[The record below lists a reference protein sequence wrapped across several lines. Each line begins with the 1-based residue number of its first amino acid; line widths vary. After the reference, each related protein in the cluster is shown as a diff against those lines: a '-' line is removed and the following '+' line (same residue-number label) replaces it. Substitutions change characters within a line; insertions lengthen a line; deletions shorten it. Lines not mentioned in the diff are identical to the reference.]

1 MKLDYFT
8 MISPDPIVMN
18 FGTVRKPTLGEIS
31 QTGMQ
36 QFNFMESLLVMTPE
50 VYFTKVNP
58 ASASVWDSL
67 TEKEKNSM
75 TIFRAFALDETLV
88 QFYLALFDYFLEERV
103 DYQSGYL
110 VVFNQ
115 DAVISDDPKQ
125 EDIKFVIGEE
135 TFQSILDIFKQVCGM
150 RVEEKVSDIPEAKL
164 KNAKARALYERMRK
178 AEQEQKKQEGSN
190 PDYSIP
196 NIISAVSSRHPSLN
210 LTNIWGLTVYQL
222 MDTFDRLRRDVIYD
236 IGKTS
241 IAVWGDEKNRF
252 KVEGWYHNEF
262 DNEDGSRDS

>member
-1 MKLDYFT
+1 MKLDYWT
-8 MISPDPIVMN
+8 LISPDPIVMN

-31 QTGMQ
+31 KTGIQ

-50 VYFTKVNP
+50 IYFTKINP
-58 ASASVWDSL
+58 EKYSVWDSL
-67 TEKEKNSM
+67 AEKQKNSM
-75 TIFRAFALDETLV
+75 TIFKAFALDESLV
-88 QFYLALFDYFLEERV
+88 QLYLTLFDFFLEENV
-103 DYQSGYL
+103 EYQSGYL
-110 VVFNQ
+110 VVFNPG
-115 DAVISDDPKQ
+115 AVVSDDPKA

-135 TFQSILDIFKQVCGM
+135 LFQPILDIFKQVCGM
-150 RVEEKVSDIPEAKL
+150 RVDEKVSDIPETKL
-164 KNAKARALYERMRK
+164 KNAKARALYERMKK
-178 AEQEQKKQEGSN
+178 AEQEQKKHEGSN

-196 NIISAVSSRHPSLN
+196 NIISAVSSRHQSLN